1 MKSSAL
7 QRRLFSH
14 ITIVFNKLKES
25 LYKDFGNTCDC
36 FVDSKLSF
44 YLGDDKTK

>member
-7 QRRLFSH
+7 HRRLLSR
-14 ITIVFNKLKES
+14 ITIVFYKLKKS